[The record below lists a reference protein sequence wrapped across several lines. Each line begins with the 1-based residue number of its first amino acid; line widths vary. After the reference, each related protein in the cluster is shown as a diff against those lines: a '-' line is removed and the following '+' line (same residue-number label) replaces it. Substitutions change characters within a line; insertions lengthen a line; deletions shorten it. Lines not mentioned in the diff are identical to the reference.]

1 MLRMAYSI
9 RTKCYLEDN
18 QVANDSD
25 YIKQLYIKNRNW
37 NPLPAP
43 NIIEESLI
51 TCEKLLKQEHE
62 TRLNKNKTRNL
73 SNLTPIQSKALLD
86 LKLNHKIIIKPMDKN
101 LGPAAMDLD
110 HYIQQILKEH
120 LMTND
125 YTQLSKNSAKD
136 KMELIRSNLK
146 GMLTQNQYQLTK
158 AGHNNPLE
166 SVMCRPD
173 GSIHS

>member
-1 MLRMAYSI
+1 MAYSI

-43 NIIEESLI
+43 NIIEESLT

-62 TRLNKNKTRNL
+62 TRLIKNKTRNL

-86 LKLNHKIIIKPMDKN
+86 LKLNHKIIIKPTDKN

-110 HYIQQILKEH
+110 HYIQ
-120 LMTND
+120 
-125 YTQLSKNSAKD
+125 
-136 KMELIRSNLK
+136 
-146 GMLTQNQYQLTK
+146 
-158 AGHNNPLE
+158 
-166 SVMCRPD
+166 
-173 GSIHS
+173 